1 MTSNYLYILIS
12 ILIIFYIYLEIDHRI
27 TVYNFGSFGDTSRI
41 LVEINSDIISADID
55 NIINHLSILKD
66 NLITLHKLDCPIDNI
81 YMTQMHN
88 VINLCETDLNNFKSV
103 NNYNDYDDSVLKSN
117 VLTYNNLYK
126 TPIDLINSE
135 YNEHSEYTVLNTI
148 VNIEIAIGLLQNST
162 SGSFPR
168 GSFPRGILRLTNVH
182 NLIKLSKEI
191 FKGNVYLSYDEIFND
206 SDNTYT
212 SLYTNDYG
220 VANNYKVSAK
230 VRTMINSQSVNQ
242 GIDNKYV
249 NDHKT
254 PLTEKNMTNTVMP
267 RNEYNS
273 ASNTQWLNDSN
284 LTKVIKRNCIDNY
297 VPFCNITKILE
308 NKRIANLQL
317 VDSTSRQSLRND
329 YNF

>member
-1 MTSNYLYILIS
+1 
-12 ILIIFYIYLEIDHRI
+12 
-27 TVYNFGSFGDTSRI
+27 
-41 LVEINSDIISADID
+41 
-55 NIINHLSILKD
+55 
-66 NLITLHKLDCPIDNI
+66 
-81 YMTQMHN
+81 MHN

-126 TPIDLINSE
+126 TPIDLINPE
-135 YNEHSEYTVLNTI
+135 YNEHSEYTLLNTI
-148 VNIEIAIGLLQNST
+148 VNIEIAMVLLQNST
-162 SGSFPR
+162 RGSFPR